1 MTFQII
7 MIINSNVA
15 HITKPVLTFLT
26 QFTIF
31 TTLSHEFFSQKSSPP
46 HYTYRIFQNTDPNIL
61 FQTFPTYRS
70 CYVSLSHSHH
80 CKPLLFHIFPWD
92 PILVWQEHVAQLA
105 NVWTDLNNDTV
116 GTFPV
121 AKQPPRNRSSV
132 HVCVGAITCDLW
144 LIPSHQSACLS
155 AQYSKANL
163 HTRWIAENTELP
175 NTLSMYT
182 TFHYIT

>member
-1 MTFQII
+1 

-15 HITKPVLTFLT
+15 HITKPILTFLT

-31 TTLSHEFFSQKSSPP
+31 TTISYELSSQKIPP
-46 HYTYRIFQNTDPNIL
+46 PPLCIQNLSKHGSQYAIL
-61 FQTFPTYRS
+61 FQTLPIYRS
-70 CYVSLSHSHH
+70 CYVCLSHSRH
-80 CKPLLFHIFPWD
+80 CQPLLLHIFPWD
-92 PILVWQEHVAQLA
+92 PILVWQEHVVQLA

-121 AKQPPRNRSSV
+121 AKQPPRNRSSE
-132 HVCVGAITCDLW
+132 HVCVEAITCDLW
-144 LIPSHQSACLS
+144 LIPSYQSACLS

-175 NTLSMYT
+175 NTLSMYP